1 MSTALLKA
9 IIIILL
15 VSLLIYSQAINCY
28 TETSMWNAVWMLFL
42 NAIKLLKAVLEMYTN
57 EAKTV

>member
-15 VSLLIYSQAINCY
+15 VSLLIYSQAINCC

-57 EAKTV
+57 ESKTV